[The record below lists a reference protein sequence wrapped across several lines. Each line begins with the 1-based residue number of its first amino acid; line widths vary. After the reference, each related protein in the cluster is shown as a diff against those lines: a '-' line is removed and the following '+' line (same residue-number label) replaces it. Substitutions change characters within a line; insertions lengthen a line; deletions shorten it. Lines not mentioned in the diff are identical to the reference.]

1 MIFPKKFKNFPK
13 FQKFISFSVFEWAGP
28 TRILI
33 ESSKSNLFKNHIF
46 SRFWNFWTKCSELE
60 VVNFCK
66 KAENVQLLTSI
77 NLSKSSKIDCKCYFW
92 TDYEESFRK
101 ICGLN
106 SLTLKLRKIQGFE
119 ILKISQI
126 LYQNCSLKLE
136 TQKCNFRN
144 LATTEFKIIFH
155 NIFKYDSLNLK
166 KKREKS
172 YRSII

>member
-1 MIFPKKFKNFPK
+1 MKNYFEFCRGQISEIVVLCFQLERAVFMLVLVRNSMIFPKRFKNFPK

-92 TDYEESFRK
+92 TDYE
-101 ICGLN
+101 
-106 SLTLKLRKIQGFE
+106 
-119 ILKISQI
+119 
-126 LYQNCSLKLE
+126 
-136 TQKCNFRN
+136 
-144 LATTEFKIIFH
+144 
-155 NIFKYDSLNLK
+155 
-166 KKREKS
+166 
-172 YRSII
+172 